1 MTRAGTLGGMR
12 LLPALAA
19 LALVGACS
27 SDPDPEPETAPDP
40 TPTASASSSPA
51 EPSPSEASSSPSEP
65 AEPAGP
71 TLAVTVEGE
80 QVTPNAEELTA
91 TVGEPITITFTAD
104 RAGELHVH
112 AKPEQY
118 VEFTEG
124 TTTAELVIDVP
135 GSVEIEEHETG
146 AVVAQV
152 EVRP

>member
-1 MTRAGTLGGMR
+1 MR
-12 LLPALAA
+12 PQLLPALAA

-27 SDPDPEPETAPDP
+27 SDPEPETAPDP
-40 TPTASASSSPA
+40 TPSASTTA
-51 EPSPSEASSSPSEP
+51 AAPSPSPSDQESTEASTEASAPEP
-65 AEPAGP
+65 EGPA
-71 TLAVTVEGE
+71 LAVTVDGDT
-80 QVTPNAEELTA
+80 VTPNAEELTA